1 MIVRFASVHQSLSE
15 ASLMTEGR
23 FVSQASDLLSLF
35 FDGRLIDLCQH
46 GTRFF
51 GVAIATSMIDKMH
64 QAVDLLRNRRRMN
77 MKSAISLA
85 AIVMASILSGSA
97 DAHSIRVECKKLNA
111 DNVVCRSLF
120 SDGEVARNMLVQ
132 LIDEN
137 DRVVASGRTDTEGKY
152 AFKAPTAEYNVV
164 VEANKGH
171 VASMSSEDIW

>member
-1 MIVRFASVHQSLSE
+1 MIN
-15 ASLMTEGR
+15 
-23 FVSQASDLLSLF
+23 
-35 FDGRLIDLCQH
+35 
-46 GTRFF
+46 
-51 GVAIATSMIDKMH
+51 KMH
-64 QAVDLLRNRRRMN
+64 QAVDLPRNSRRMN
-77 MKSAISLA
+77 MKSAIGLA
-85 AIVMASILSGSA
+85 AIAMALILSASA
-97 DAHSIRVECKKLNA
+97 EAHSLRVECEKLND

-152 AFKAPTAEYNVV
+152 AFKAPGAEYNVV

>member
-1 MIVRFASVHQSLSE
+1 
-15 ASLMTEGR
+15 
-23 FVSQASDLLSLF
+23 
-35 FDGRLIDLCQH
+35 
-46 GTRFF
+46 
-51 GVAIATSMIDKMH
+51 
-64 QAVDLLRNRRRMN
+64 

-85 AIVMASILSGSA
+85 AVAIALTIAGSA
-97 DAHSIRVECKKLNA
+97 DAHSLRVECKKLDA
-111 DNVVCRSLF
+111 DNVVCRSIF

-152 AFKAPTAEYNVV
+152 AFKAPGAEYNVV